1 MSMTKKSW
9 IKWAIALAVALL
21 LIGGVVR
28 ALSARKAQSQALTEA
43 SAPESPSLAKAQGTV
58 ELANTDVVKLQM
70 LDLVQG
76 LPISGSLKAVNSAVI
91 KARVAGELQ
100 GLTVREGDFVKAGQ
114 VIARIDAS
122 ENQSRVRQTK
132 EQAES
137 ARAQV
142 DVVQRQYDNN
152 KALVD
157 QGFISKTSLDTSL
170 ANLNAAQA
178 TYKAALAATDVAV
191 KSVDDTVLRSPIS
204 GQVSQRLAQ
213 PGERLGVDAKIVEVL
228 DLSRLELE
236 ATLSAADSIAVR
248 VGQTAEL
255 KIEGSPQPVMA
266 RVARINPS
274 AQAGSRSVLAYLSIN
289 NQDGTPAT
297 PNTQPLRQGLF
308 AQGTLGTARTA
319 LPAVP
324 LSSVRTD
331 KPAPYLQV
339 IENSQVVHRAVEL
352 GARGTTG
359 VANGNEAVV
368 AVKGLPEGAVV
379 IRGNIGAVREG
390 TQVRFTPMAGG
401 APAPEAVKK
410 PAPQAAN

>member
-1 MSMTKKSW
+1 MTKRSW
-9 IKWAIALAVALL
+9 IKWVALSLALL
-21 LIGGVVR
+21 LLVGGVIR
-28 ALSARKAQSQALTEA
+28 ALSARKAQSEALAEA
-43 SAPESPSLAKAQGTV
+43 SAPATAKAQGTI
-58 ELANTDVVKLQM
+58 ELAATDVVKLQT

-91 KARVAGELQ
+91 KARVAGELR
-100 GLTVREGDFVKAGQ
+100 GLTLREGDFVKAGQ

-152 KALVD
+152 KALVE

-204 GQVSQRLAQ
+204 GLISQRLAQ
-213 PGERLGVDAKIVEVL
+213 PGERLGIDAKIVEVL

-255 KIEGSPQPVMA
+255 KIEGSPQVVMA

-274 AQAGSRSVLAYLSIN
+274 AQAGSRSVLAYLSID
-289 NQDGTPAT
+289 NQSGTPAT

-308 AQGTLGTARTA
+308 AQGTLGTSRTA
-319 LPAVP
+319 LVAVP

-331 KPAPYLQV
+331 KPVPYLQV
-339 IENSQVVHRAVEL
+339 IENGQVAHRAVEL
-352 GARGTTG
+352 GGRGTAS
-359 VANGNEAVV
+359 VAAGNEAVV
-368 AVKGLPEGAVV
+368 AIKGLSEGTVV

-390 TQVRFTPMAGG
+390 TRVAFTPMAGG
-401 APAPEAVKK
+401 APAPEAAKN
-410 PAPQAAN
+410 PAPQATN